1 MATKKGQKLKNKKI
15 LITAGPTWV
24 AIDSVRVI
32 SNIATGETGIL
43 LAQALSKLGARVTL
57 LLGPGQACCIGNRIK
72 LIRYKFFSELK
83 EAITEE
89 LKARH
94 YDIFIHSAAVSDY
107 EPRKVYSQ
115 KVKSGIKNWQLS
127 LRPTEKIINLIKR
140 IDRSLLVV
148 GFKFQPD
155 AEKKELLEKAKEL
168 MQQAD
173 LDLTVANT
181 LSQGKYQAYIIDNS
195 LRVWGEFLNKKNL
208 VLNLIKAL
216 TPGHI

>member
-1 MATKKGQKLKNKKI
+1 LATKQGQKLKNKKI

-57 LLGPGQACCIGNRIK
+57 LLGPGQACCIGNKIK

-83 EAITEE
+83 EAITKE

-107 EPRKVYSQ
+107 APRKIYSQ
-115 KVKSGIKNWQLS
+115 KVKSGIRNWQLA
-127 LRPTEKIINLIKR
+127 LKPTEKIINLIKR
-140 IDRSLLVV
+140 TDRSLLVV
-148 GFKFQPD
+148 GFKFQPQ
-155 AEKKELLEKAKEL
+155 AKKGLLLQKAKEL
-168 MQQAD
+168 ICQAN
-173 LDLTVANT
+173 LDLVVANT
-181 LSQGKYQAYIIDNS
+181 VSHGKYQAYIIDS
-195 LRVWGEFLNKKNL
+195 LNRVRSTSSNKKNL
-208 VLNLIKAL
+208 VLNLIRVL
-216 TPGHI
+216 LEE